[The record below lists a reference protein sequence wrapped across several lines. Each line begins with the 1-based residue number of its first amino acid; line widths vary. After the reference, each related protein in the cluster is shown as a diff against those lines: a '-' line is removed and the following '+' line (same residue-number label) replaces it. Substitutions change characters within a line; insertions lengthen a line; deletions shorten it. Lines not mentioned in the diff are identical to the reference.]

1 MEPFPREDLLLVLKK
16 LGLSSEERAAYLIL
30 HGNYWKGKD
39 RMLPTEVVMTTQI
52 HPSKVYSVM
61 KKLESLDLIDIDRMK
76 NPLEYSVRPWSLWRL
91 FDSRIEKDQH
101 LHEEMEAV
109 ISQVAG
115 ARNTPKP
122 KWDVYSGDAVVYEK
136 MIPEL
141 IAECEKEMII
151 VGSNLGQT
159 LTPDFL
165 REFVGALDRGVA
177 FYGLLPE
184 DSERRFESFSEGFEN
199 AFGIEKF
206 MTAVGKYSGK
216 TLLMRTASLKGVTP
230 FGIFDRA
237 KVGFSITSSSGGR
250 YLVTLVTDGRDV
262 VDEFYALFRSIWD
275 THAEEFNLVN
285 ILGSLQET
293 SRG

>member
-1 MEPFPREDLLLVLKK
+1 MAERPLLKE
-16 LGLSSEERAAYLIL
+16 LGLSSYEQDAYLQIL
-30 HGNYWKGKD
+30 RRGKTNATDLVRSGSVPLGRIYGVLKELTTKGLIDVD
-39 RMLPTEVVMTTQI
+39 RMEVPQI
-52 HPSKVYSVM
+52 YSSNPPEAALRRLLGM
-61 KKLESLDLIDIDRMK
+61 KKEALDSKIRADEQALRTFLS
-76 NPLEYSVRPWSLWRL
+76 NATQAENLS
-91 FDSRIEKDQH
+91 
-101 LHEEMEAV
+101 
-109 ISQVAG
+109 
-115 ARNTPKP
+115 PKP

-165 REFVGALDRGVA
+165 REFVSALDRGVA

-184 DSERRFESFSEGFEN
+184 DSERRFESFTEGFEN

-206 MTAVGKYSGK
+206 MTAIGKYSGK

-237 KVGFSITSSSGGR
+237 KVGFSITSPSGGR